1 MSAERLTIGALAAE
15 MEAFGLKHASRQL
28 ADQLEAAD
36 ANGLT
41 CREFLERL
49 LACELRGR
57 SERRRRRS
65 YAAAHFPPHPKQ
77 LDEFDPSEL
86 EGGISATQVAQLR
99 ELTWLDCPTATS
111 SSPALPGWARPCS
124 PSGSACSR

>member
-1 MSAERLTIGALAAE
+1 MSGGRLTIGALAAE

-28 ADQLEAAD
+28 ADQLESAD

-57 SERRRRRS
+57 NERKRKRN
-65 YAAAHFPPHPKQ
+65 YAAAHFPPHPKPIG
-77 LDEFDPSEL
+77 EFDPSEL
-86 EGGISATQVAQLR
+86 EGGISSTQVAQLG
-99 ELTWLDCPTATS
+99 ELTWLD
-111 SSPALPGWARPCS
+111 
-124 PSGSACSR
+124 

>member
-1 MSAERLTIGALAAE
+1 MSDRMTIGALAAE

-49 LACELRGR
+49 LACELLGR
-57 SERRRRRS
+57 NERKRKRN

-86 EGGISATQVAQLR
+86 EGGITPTR
-99 ELTWLDCPTATS
+99 TATWCS
-111 SSPALPGWARPCS
+111 RAHPGWARRWS
-124 PSGSACSR
+124 PSAWDSWR